1 MATIERVYTVP
12 FKGAYNYKR
21 TSRSIRASKILRA
34 FLARHMK
41 ADAKNVKIDAKLNDY
56 LWSHGMTRP
65 PHKIKLRA
73 KKGDDGIVF
82 ATLLEAEKPAAKPA
96 ATEKKAAAE
105 KKPAPEAKKA
115 EGAKQNAVKEVK
127 AEKKSKPKE

>member
-82 ATLLEAEKPAAKPA
+82 ATLLEEEKKPAA
-96 ATEKKAAAE
+96 KAAAE

>member
-21 TSRSIRASKILRA
+21 TSRSIRASKILRE

-41 ADAKNVKIDAKLNDY
+41 ADAKNVKIDARLNDY

-82 ATLLEAEKPAAKPA
+82 ATLLEEEKKPAA
-96 ATEKKAAAE
+96 KAAAE